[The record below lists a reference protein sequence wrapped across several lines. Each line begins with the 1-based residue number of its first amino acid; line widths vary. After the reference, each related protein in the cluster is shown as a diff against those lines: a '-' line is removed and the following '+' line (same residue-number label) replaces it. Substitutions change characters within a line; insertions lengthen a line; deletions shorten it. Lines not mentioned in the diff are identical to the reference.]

1 MRASSCNSDS
11 ESSGLTGQ
19 PAGREIAKKLS
30 AETAST
36 VPYGLALRAWKGFER
51 NQRGSAELRV
61 FQPRFGRFGLFP
73 AVWRGEDICIE
84 RIFAAL
90 FMTEEFLNPSH
101 ADPLATANVPP
112 AAEISRH
119 PSAATYDHVFA
130 ATLPDVPALARH
142 KNVPLGPGE
151 DVSILRHAL
160 EKTSRKTLRR
170 VRRGDD
176 DATFSLYLSLCH
188 SLDVF
193 AAARMIGAMIAVQG
207 EKVPDAATLVLK
219 AEAAMATP
227 FANDK
232 SQTIRIWPDLVAAA
246 TEYYHRVSQMAVK
259 PPVLT
264 LPDSVTIR
272 CTVRPAQKP
281 WGPVIRAAT
290 PGGENLAHD

>member
-1 MRASSCNSDS
+1 
-11 ESSGLTGQ
+11 LT
-19 PAGREIAKKLS
+19 
-30 AETAST
+30 
-36 VPYGLALRAWKGFER
+36 
-51 NQRGSAELRV
+51 
-61 FQPRFGRFGLFP
+61 LFP
-73 AVWRGEDICIE
+73 AVLAGEDICIE
-84 RIFAAL
+84 RIFAAF
-90 FMTEEFLNPSH
+90 FMTEEFLNPLH
-101 ADPLATANVPP
+101 AETFATADAPSAV
-112 AAEISRH
+112 EVTRH

-130 ATLPDVPALARH
+130 VTLPDVPALAKH

-151 DVSILRHAL
+151 DASILHHAL

-170 VRRGDD
+170 IRRGDE
-176 DATFSLYLSLCH
+176 DATFSLYLSVCH

-232 SQTIRIWPDLVAAA
+232 AQTIRIWPDLAAAA
-246 TEYYHRVSQMAVK
+246 TEYYNRLSQMPVK

-264 LPDSVTIR
+264 LPDSVAIR
-272 CTVRPAQKP
+272 CTVRSAQKP